1 MTPHAAL
8 RAVAPSTGWSDEL
21 LQRVSFS
28 GGADPILPTPFR
40 IGAAGAAAIAASGLA
55 AADLWEQR
63 SGRPQDVAVDL
74 RQATAALRSAL
85 YMRLGDGPV
94 PDERSPIM
102 GVYPTKGGR
111 WAYIPAA
118 ALKAG
123 RADIGDAAALG
134 AAIGAA
140 RLSPARMAGM
150 KHIQIHPRP
159 V

>member
-21 LQRVSFS
+21 LRRVSFS
-28 GGADPILPTPFR
+28 SGADPILPTPFR

-85 YMRLGDGPV
+85 YMRLVVHPLSCCGIWHDG
-94 PDERSPIM
+94 
-102 GVYPTKGGR
+102 
-111 WAYIPAA
+111 
-118 ALKAG
+118 
-123 RADIGDAAALG
+123 
-134 AAIGAA
+134 
-140 RLSPARMAGM
+140 
-150 KHIQIHPRP
+150 
-159 V
+159 